1 MYIGNQLNRAL
12 AHSKTVQ
19 LSCLVSRLSI
29 ALVFTSVI
37 AYTTSISALAEEN
50 TTNALTA
57 TSSVT
62 AISTAVDSANNASAN
77 SASANSEST
86 YAVDLFLPFVT
97 SAFTVSEAAAPTLSR
112 GCDAL
117 NDDEQSL
124 GDIIQD
130 SPSQQRDFMAC
141 NPVLASVARD
151 RARDMAVRDYFGHT
165 NPDGIGPNTLVRAA
179 GYNLPSFYASSADGN
194 NIESIAAGYRSAEE
208 AFEGWLNSPGH
219 RVHMLGEMD
228 FYKDQVEFGVGYYY
242 SENST
247 YKHYWV
253 LLSAYEE

>member
-1 MYIGNQLNRAL
+1 MYTGNQLIRAL
-12 AHSKTVQ
+12 THSKTVR

-29 ALVFTSVI
+29 ALVLTSVI
-37 AYTTSISALAEEN
+37 VLTTSISAFAEEN
-50 TTNALTA
+50 TTSAVTA

-62 AISTAVDSANNASAN
+62 AISTAVDSANDAYT
-77 SASANSEST
+77 NSESA

-141 NPVLASVARD
+141 NPILAQVARD